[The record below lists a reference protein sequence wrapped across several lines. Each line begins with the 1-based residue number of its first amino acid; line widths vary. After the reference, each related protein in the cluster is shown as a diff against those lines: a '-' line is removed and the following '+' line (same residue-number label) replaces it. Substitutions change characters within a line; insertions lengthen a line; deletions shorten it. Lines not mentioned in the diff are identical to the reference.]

1 MDNTKLTT
9 AQKTRTYIREWKRK
23 NYEKNGEMVRAKNKA
38 YYYKY
43 KFNLDSEDMKKYD
56 IYLPLVAKIWDNLEK
71 LKTEKPELINSCLE
85 KYINTNI

>member
-1 MDNTKLTT
+1 MNSEDESKS
-9 AQKTRTYIREWKRK
+9 KIYMREWKRK
-23 NYEKNGEMVRAKNKA
+23 DYARNGDKIKAKNKS

-43 KFNLDSEDMKKYD
+43 KFGFNSDDMKKYD

-85 KYINTNI
+85 KYITTNI